1 MESPFDHSYTT
12 DSRDSNPKR
21 WRVGEALLDGIH
33 MALLEMRD
41 GSQGFVVC
49 SPAYAYGELGIPPRI
64 PPHST
69 IVFDLRV
76 VRVENEFCST
86 FVHMDINDRA
96 RIPIHFIAEN
106 VRQIS
111 DGAKGVGS
119 AKIDSVQKYEL
130 AIAMLR
136 KTLLSHTEQAGLSDI
151 NDALLPSGLNIFKIC

>member
-1 MESPFDHSYTT
+1 
-12 DSRDSNPKR
+12 
-21 WRVGEALLDGIH
+21 
-33 MALLEMRD
+33 MALLEMRE

-76 VRVENEFCST
+76 VRVENEFCAT

-96 RIPIHFIAEN
+96 WIPLDFIVDN

-111 DGAKGVGS
+111 DGAKS
-119 AKIDSVQKYEL
+119 ANLVKTESVQKYEL

-136 KTLLSHTEQAGLSDI
+136 KTLLSHSDQAGLSDI
-151 NDALLPSGLNIFKIC
+151 KDALLHSGLNIFSS